1 MIILVH
7 INSTPKKHNMH
18 RFILILLFCP
28 FLILAQ
34 DGPTDLLPPTFHK
47 SRREA
52 LRKLMPPK
60 SVAVFFA
67 SPIRN
72 RANDVDYI
80 YHQDPDFYY
89 LTGYTE
95 PNAVFVLFSENQKD
109 SLGNDF
115 NELFYA
121 QSRDPQREQWDGKR
135 LGAEGVKT
143 TLGIEQAF
151 DHKEFKN
158 KVIPFNQFTK
168 VFFVDFK
175 NDVRNTNDAS
185 DLFDL
190 IETFKNK
197 AGIPSNYNA
206 AKEALYKQLREVT
219 EENYL
224 LLAEG
229 LFAKYGR
236 NPSLRSD
243 PFFQAFIK
251 AGNGLEAIKV
261 VKSIPLLPEN
271 LDATSLNQFLGQL
284 RMIKTPEEIKLLRK
298 AIDVS
303 CIGQNEVMKAM
314 HPKMSE
320 MEIKGI
326 HEFVY
331 RKYGSEFEGYPSIV
345 GSGHN
350 ACVLHYIENNRQTV
364 STDLVLMDLGAE
376 YHGYTADIT
385 RTIPGDGTFS
395 TEQAAI
401 YDLVYQ
407 AQEAAFKICKPGT
420 AIRETTR
427 VSREIIDKG
436 LAKLG
441 IIKVG
446 EKHPYFPHGVSHHI
460 GLDVHDR
467 SASPNLAGNMV
478 ITVEP
483 GIYIPANS
491 PCDPKWWRIGV
502 RIEDDILI
510 TKTGY
515 ELLSAKTPRKI
526 QDIEKLMKEKSV
538 LDAFILPNLSKQN

>member
-143 TLGIEQAF
+143 ALGIEQAF

-158 KVIPFNQFTK
+158 KVIPFNQFSK
-168 VFFVDFK
+168 VFFFDFK

-236 NPSLRSD
+236 NPGLRSD
-243 PFFQAFIK
+243 AFFQAFIK

-261 VKSIPLLPEN
+261 VKNIPLLPEN

-441 IIKVG
+441 IIKEG

-467 SASPNLAGNMV
+467 SASPNLAENMV

>member
-1 MIILVH
+1 MVH
-7 INSTPKKHNMH
+7 INSTQKKHNMH

-109 SLGNDF
+109 SLGKDF

-135 LGAEGVKT
+135 MGAEGVKT
-143 TLGIEQAF
+143 ALGIEQAF

-158 KVIPFNQFTK
+158 KVIPFNQFSK
-168 VFFVDFK
+168 VFFFDFK
-175 NDVRNTNDAS
+175 NDIRNTNDAS

-219 EENYL
+219 EDNYL

-236 NPSLRSD
+236 NPGIRSD
-243 PFFQAFIK
+243 AFFQAFIK

-261 VKSIPLLPEN
+261 VKSIPILPEN

-284 RMIKTPEEIKLLRK
+284 RMIKTPEELKLLRK

-401 YDLVYQ
+401 YNLVYQ

-441 IIKVG
+441 IIKEG
-446 EKHPYFPHGVSHHI
+446 EQHPYFPHGVSHHI

-467 SASPNLAGNMV
+467 SASPNLAENMV

-515 ELLSAKTPRKI
+515 ELLSTKTPRKM

-538 LDAFILPNLSKQN
+538 LDTFILPDLSKQN

>member
-158 KVIPFNQFTK
+158 KEIPFNQFSK

-175 NDVRNTNDAS
+175 NDVRNSSDAS

-190 IETFKNK
+190 IETFKIK

-236 NPSLRSD
+236 NPGLRSD
-243 PFFQAFIK
+243 AFFQAFIK

-441 IIKVG
+441 IIKEG

-467 SASPNLAGNMV
+467 SASPNLAENMV

>member
-1 MIILVH
+1 
-7 INSTPKKHNMH
+7 MH

-143 TLGIEQAF
+143 ALGIEQAF
-151 DHKEFKN
+151 DHKDFKN
-158 KVIPFNQFTK
+158 KEIPFNQFSK
-168 VFFVDFK
+168 VFFFDFK

-219 EENYL
+219 EE
-224 LLAEG
+224 
-229 LFAKYGR
+229 
-236 NPSLRSD
+236 
-243 PFFQAFIK
+243 
-251 AGNGLEAIKV
+251 
-261 VKSIPLLPEN
+261 
-271 LDATSLNQFLGQL
+271 
-284 RMIKTPEEIKLLRK
+284 
-298 AIDVS
+298 
-303 CIGQNEVMKAM
+303 
-314 HPKMSE
+314 
-320 MEIKGI
+320 
-326 HEFVY
+326 
-331 RKYGSEFEGYPSIV
+331 
-345 GSGHN
+345 
-350 ACVLHYIENNRQTV
+350 
-364 STDLVLMDLGAE
+364 
-376 YHGYTADIT
+376 
-385 RTIPGDGTFS
+385 
-395 TEQAAI
+395 
-401 YDLVYQ
+401 
-407 AQEAAFKICKPGT
+407 
-420 AIRETTR
+420 
-427 VSREIIDKG
+427 
-436 LAKLG
+436 
-441 IIKVG
+441 
-446 EKHPYFPHGVSHHI
+446 
-460 GLDVHDR
+460 
-467 SASPNLAGNMV
+467 
-478 ITVEP
+478 
-483 GIYIPANS
+483 
-491 PCDPKWWRIGV
+491 
-502 RIEDDILI
+502 
-510 TKTGY
+510 
-515 ELLSAKTPRKI
+515 
-526 QDIEKLMKEKSV
+526 
-538 LDAFILPNLSKQN
+538 

>member
-1 MIILVH
+1 MIILLN
-7 INSTPKKHNMH
+7 INSTQKKHNMH
-18 RFILILLFCP
+18 RLILSLLFCP

-109 SLGNDF
+109 SLGKDF

-121 QSRDPQREQWDGKR
+121 QSRDPLREQWDGKR
-135 LGAEGVKT
+135 MGAEGVKT

-158 KVIPFNQFTK
+158 KEIPFNQFSK
-168 VFFVDFK
+168 VFFFDFK
-175 NDVRNTNDAS
+175 NDVRNTSDAS

-190 IETFKNK
+190 IETFKIK

-206 AKEALYKQLREVT
+206 AKEALYKQLREVS
-219 EENYL
+219 EDNYL

-236 NPSLRSD
+236 NPGLRSD
-243 PFFQAFIK
+243 AFFQAFIK

-261 VKSIPLLPEN
+261 VKSIPILPEN
-271 LDATSLNQFLGQL
+271 LDATSLNQFMGQL
-284 RMIKTPEEIKLLRK
+284 RMIKTPEELKLLRK

-303 CIGQNEVMKAM
+303 CVGQNEVMKAM
-314 HPKMSE
+314 HPNMSE

-401 YDLVYQ
+401 YNLVYQ

-441 IIKVG
+441 IIKEG
-446 EKHPYFPHGVSHHI
+446 EQHPYFPHGVSHHI

-467 SASPNLAGNMV
+467 SASPNLAENMV

-515 ELLSAKTPRKI
+515 ELLSAKTPRKM

-538 LDAFILPNLSKQN
+538 LDAFILPDLIKQN

>member
-1 MIILVH
+1 MVH

-175 NDVRNTNDAS
+175 NDLRNTNDAS

-236 NPSLRSD
+236 NPGLRSD

-251 AGNGLEAIKV
+251 AGNGLEAMKV
-261 VKSIPLLPEN
+261 VKNIPLLPEN

-441 IIKVG
+441 IIKEG

-467 SASPNLAGNMV
+467 SASPNLAENMV

-515 ELLSAKTPRKI
+515 ELLSVKTPRKI

-538 LDAFILPNLSKQN
+538 LDAFVLPDLGKQN

>member
-1 MIILVH
+1 MIIFVT
-7 INSTPKKHNMH
+7 INTTQKKHNMH

-28 FLILAQ
+28 FLIFAQ
-34 DGPTDLLPPTFHK
+34 DGPTDILPSTFHK

-52 LRKLMPPK
+52 LQKLMPPN

-109 SLGNDF
+109 PLGNEY

-121 QSRDPQREQWDGKR
+121 QSRDPLREQWDGKR

-143 TLGIEQAF
+143 TLGIEQAY

-158 KVIPFNQFTK
+158 KEIPFKQFSK
-168 VFFVDFK
+168 VFFFDFK

-190 IETFKNK
+190 IESFKNK
-197 AGIPSNYNA
+197 AGIPSDFNN
-206 AKEALYKQLREVT
+206 AKESMYKQMREVT
-219 EENYL
+219 EQNYL
-224 LLAEG
+224 QLAEG
-229 LFAKYGR
+229 LFSRYGR
-236 NPSLRSD
+236 NPGIRNDL
-243 PFFQAFIK
+243 FLQAFIK
-251 AGNGLEAIKV
+251 AGNGLEALKV
-261 VKSIPLLPEN
+261 VKNIPLLPEN

-284 RMIKTPEEIKLLRK
+284 RMIKTPEELKLLRK

-314 HPKMSE
+314 HPKISE

-350 ACVLHYIENNRQTV
+350 ACVLHYIENNRQSV
-364 STDLVLMDLGAE
+364 SSDLVLMDLGAE

-407 AQEAAFKICKPGT
+407 AQEAAFKMCKPGT
-420 AIRETTR
+420 PIRETTR
-427 VSREIIDKG
+427 ISREIIDKG

-441 IIKVG
+441 IIKEG

-467 SASPNLAGNMV
+467 SNSQNLVENMV

-510 TKTGY
+510 TSTGY

-526 QDIEKLMKEKSV
+526 KDIEKLMKEKSV
-538 LDAFILPNLSKQN
+538 LDAFILPDLGK

>member
-1 MIILVH
+1 LVH
-7 INSTPKKHNMH
+7 INSTQKKHNMH

-109 SLGNDF
+109 SLGKDF

-135 LGAEGVKT
+135 MGAEGVKT
-143 TLGIEQAF
+143 TLGIELAF

-158 KVIPFNQFTK
+158 KVIPFNQFSK
-168 VFFVDFK
+168 VFFFDFK

-219 EENYL
+219 EDNYL

-236 NPSLRSD
+236 NPGIRSD
-243 PFFQAFIK
+243 AFFQAFIK

-261 VKSIPLLPEN
+261 VKSIPILPEN

-284 RMIKTPEEIKLLRK
+284 RMIKTPEELKLLRK

-314 HPKMSE
+314 HPTMSE

-401 YDLVYQ
+401 YNLVYQ

-441 IIKVG
+441 IIKEG
-446 EKHPYFPHGVSHHI
+446 EQHPYFPHGVSHHI

-467 SASPNLAGNMV
+467 SASPNLAENMV

-515 ELLSAKTPRKI
+515 ELLSTKTPRKM

-538 LDAFILPNLSKQN
+538 LDAFILPDLSKQN

>member
-52 LRKLMPPK
+52 CRKLMPPK

-236 NPSLRSD
+236 NPGLRSD

-441 IIKVG
+441 IIKEG

-467 SASPNLAGNMV
+467 SASPNLAENMV

>member
-1 MIILVH
+1 
-7 INSTPKKHNMH
+7 MH
-18 RFILILLFCP
+18 RLILILLFCP
-28 FLILAQ
+28 FLIFAQ
-34 DGPTDLLPPTFHK
+34 DGPTDLLPATFHK

-52 LRKLMPPK
+52 LQKLMPPK

-109 SLGNDF
+109 SLGNNY

-121 QSRDPQREQWDGKR
+121 QSRDPLKEQWDGKR

-143 TLGIEQAF
+143 TLGIEQSF
-151 DHKEFKN
+151 DHKEFK
-158 KVIPFNQFTK
+158 KKEIPFNQFSK
-168 VFFVDFK
+168 VFFFDFK

-197 AGIPSNYNA
+197 AGIPSDYNTV
-206 AKEALYKQLREVT
+206 KEAFYKQIREVT

-229 LFAKYGR
+229 LFSRYGR
-236 NPSLRSD
+236 NPGIRND

-251 AGNGLEAIKV
+251 AGNGLEALKV

-284 RMIKTPEEIKLLRK
+284 RMIKTPEELKLLRK

-314 HPKMSE
+314 HPQMSE

-350 ACVLHYIENNRQTV
+350 ACVLHYIENNRQSV
-364 STDLVLMDLGAE
+364 SSDLVLMDLGAE

-401 YDLVYQ
+401 YNLVYQ

-441 IIKVG
+441 IIKEG
-446 EKHPYFPHGVSHHI
+446 EQHPYFPHGVSHHI

-467 SASPNLAGNMV
+467 SASPNLAENMV

-515 ELLSAKTPRKI
+515 ELLSTKTPRKM

-538 LDAFILPNLSKQN
+538 LDAFILPDLGKQN

>member
-1 MIILVH
+1 MIIFVT
-7 INSTPKKHNMH
+7 INTTQKKHNMH
-18 RFILILLFCP
+18 RIILILLLCP

-34 DGPTDLLPPTFHK
+34 DGPTDLLPATFHK

-52 LRKLMPPK
+52 LQKLMPPK

-109 SLGNDF
+109 SLGNNY

-121 QSRDPQREQWDGKR
+121 QSRDPLKEQWDGKR

-143 TLGIEQAF
+143 TLGIEQSF
-151 DHKEFKN
+151 DHIEFK
-158 KVIPFNQFTK
+158 KKEIPFNQLSK
-168 VFFVDFK
+168 VFFFDFK
-175 NDVRNTNDAS
+175 NDVRNSNDAS

-190 IETFKNK
+190 IEIFKNK
-197 AGIPSNYNA
+197 AGIPTNYNA

-224 LLAEG
+224 LLVEG

-236 NPSLRSD
+236 NPGLRGD
-243 PFFQAFIK
+243 AFFQAFIK

-261 VKSIPLLPEN
+261 VKSIPILPEN

-284 RMIKTPEEIKLLRK
+284 RMIKTHEELKLLRK

-314 HPKMSE
+314 HPNLSE

-364 STDLVLMDLGAE
+364 STDLVLMDLGAK

-401 YDLVYQ
+401 YNLVYQ

-441 IIKVG
+441 IIKEG
-446 EKHPYFPHGVSHHI
+446 EQHSYFPHGVSHHI

-467 SASPNLAGNMV
+467 SASPNLAENMV

-515 ELLSAKTPRKI
+515 ELLSTKTPRKM

-538 LDAFILPNLSKQN
+538 LDTFILPDLGKQN

>member
-1 MIILVH
+1 MVH

-236 NPSLRSD
+236 NPGLRSD
-243 PFFQAFIK
+243 AFFQAFIK
-251 AGNGLEAIKV
+251 AGNGLEAMKV
-261 VKSIPLLPEN
+261 VKNIPLLPEN

-441 IIKVG
+441 IIKEG

-467 SASPNLAGNMV
+467 SASPNLAENMV

>member
-1 MIILVH
+1 MIILLN
-7 INSTPKKHNMH
+7 INSTQKKHNMH
-18 RFILILLFCP
+18 RLILSLLFCP

-109 SLGNDF
+109 SLGKDF

-121 QSRDPQREQWDGKR
+121 QSRDPLREQWDGKR
-135 LGAEGVKT
+135 MGAEGVKT

-158 KVIPFNQFTK
+158 KEIPFNQFSK
-168 VFFVDFK
+168 VFFFDFK
-175 NDVRNTNDAS
+175 NDVRNTSDAS

-190 IETFKNK
+190 IETFKIK

-206 AKEALYKQLREVT
+206 AKEALYKQLREVS
-219 EENYL
+219 EDNYL

-236 NPSLRSD
+236 NPGLRSD
-243 PFFQAFIK
+243 AFFQAFIK

-261 VKSIPLLPEN
+261 VKSIPILPEN
-271 LDATSLNQFLGQL
+271 LDATSLNQFMGQL
-284 RMIKTPEEIKLLRK
+284 RMIKTPEELKLLRK

-303 CIGQNEVMKAM
+303 CVGQNEVMKAM
-314 HPKMSE
+314 HPNMSE

-401 YDLVYQ
+401 YNLVYQ

-441 IIKVG
+441 IIKEG
-446 EKHPYFPHGVSHHI
+446 EQHPYFPHGVSHHI

-467 SASPNLAGNMV
+467 SASPNLAENMV

-515 ELLSAKTPRKI
+515 ELLSAKTPRKM

-538 LDAFILPNLSKQN
+538 LDAFILPDLNKQN

>member
-1 MIILVH
+1 MIILVQ
-7 INSTPKKHNMH
+7 INSTQKTHNMH

-72 RANDVDYI
+72 RANDVDFI

-109 SLGNDF
+109 SLGKDY

-135 LGAEGVKT
+135 MGAEGVKT

-158 KVIPFNQFTK
+158 KEIPFNQFSK
-168 VFFVDFK
+168 VFFFDFK
-175 NDVRNTNDAS
+175 NDVRNTSDAS

-190 IETFKNK
+190 IETFKIK

-206 AKEALYKQLREVT
+206 AKEALYKQIREVT

-229 LFAKYGR
+229 LFLKYGR
-236 NPSLRSD
+236 NPGFRSD
-243 PFFQAFIK
+243 AFFQAFIK
-251 AGNGLEAIKV
+251 AGNGLEGLKV
-261 VKSIPLLPEN
+261 AESIPLPPEN
-271 LDATSLNQFLGQL
+271 LDATSLNQFMGQL
-284 RMIKTPEEIKLLRK
+284 RMIKTPEELKLLRK

-314 HPKMSE
+314 HPTMSE

-364 STDLVLMDLGAE
+364 SSDLVLMDLGAE

-427 VSREIIDKG
+427 VSREIIDTG

-441 IIKVG
+441 IIKEG
-446 EKHPYFPHGVSHHI
+446 EQHPYFPHGVSHHI

-467 SASPNLAGNMV
+467 SASPNLAENMV

-515 ELLSAKTPRKI
+515 ELLSTKTPRKM

-538 LDAFILPNLSKQN
+538 LDTFILPDLSKQN

>member
-1 MIILVH
+1 MIILLN
-7 INSTPKKHNMH
+7 INSTQKKHNMH
-18 RFILILLFCP
+18 RLILSLLFCP

-109 SLGNDF
+109 SLGKDF

-121 QSRDPQREQWDGKR
+121 QSRDPLREQWDGKR
-135 LGAEGVKT
+135 MGAEGVKT

-158 KVIPFNQFTK
+158 KEIPFNQFSK
-168 VFFVDFK
+168 VFFFDFK
-175 NDVRNTNDAS
+175 NDVRNTSDAS

-190 IETFKNK
+190 IEIFKIK

-206 AKEALYKQLREVT
+206 AKEALYKQLREVS
-219 EENYL
+219 EDNYL

-236 NPSLRSD
+236 NPGLRSD
-243 PFFQAFIK
+243 AFFQAFIK

-261 VKSIPLLPEN
+261 VKSIPILPEN

-284 RMIKTPEEIKLLRK
+284 RMIKTPEELKLLRK

-314 HPKMSE
+314 HPNMSE

-401 YDLVYQ
+401 YNLVYQ

-441 IIKVG
+441 IIKEG
-446 EKHPYFPHGVSHHI
+446 EQHPYFPHGVSHHI

-467 SASPNLAGNMV
+467 SASPNLAENMV

-515 ELLSAKTPRKI
+515 ELLSAKTPRKM

-538 LDAFILPNLSKQN
+538 LDAFILPDLNKQN